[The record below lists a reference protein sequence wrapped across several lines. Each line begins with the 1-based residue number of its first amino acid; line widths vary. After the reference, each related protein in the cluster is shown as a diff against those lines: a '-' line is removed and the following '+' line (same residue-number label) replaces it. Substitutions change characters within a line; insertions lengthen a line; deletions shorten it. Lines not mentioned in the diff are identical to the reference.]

1 MKSSRI
7 RLGFAAVLAVIGLF
21 AAPAAAHADTYQ
33 IFDLGSGNQTGAVG
47 ITASGTAVLVYNV
60 PVGAPL
66 CAISGIC
73 QEYETWVNGVMV
85 NYSPTA
91 PNLVYDNGTACTVSA
106 PFLTFSVPGTCNN
119 GHEVYSAGPEAPMP
133 YTFDTFT
140 GPDPVADLFAAGP
153 TFIGDVDLN
162 ASGDFLYNV
171 SHPTGGAGEFEEAI
185 DLTTET
191 PEPASV
197 FLVATGLFA
206 VAGMLRRRLFACS
219 HSTQVLR

>member
-1 MKSSRI
+1 MKASRI
-7 RLGFAAVLAVIGLF
+7 RLGSAAVLAVIGLF
-21 AAPAAAHADTYQ
+21 AAPAGAHADTYE
-33 IFDLGSGNQTGAVG
+33 IFDLGSGTFTAPVG

-91 PNLVYDNGTACTVSA
+91 PDLVYDNGTACTVTV
-106 PFLTFSVPGTCNN
+106 PFLPFPAPGGTCNN
-119 GHEVYSAGPEAPMP
+119 GHEVYSAGPGEPP
-133 YTFDTFT
+133 YSFDTFT
-140 GPDPVADLFAAGP
+140 GPDPVADLFATGP

-162 ASGDFLYNV
+162 ASGDFLYNI

-197 FLVATGLFA
+197 YLLATGLFA
-206 VAGMLRRRLFACS
+206 VAGTLRRRLFACS
-219 HSTQVLR
+219 H

>member
-1 MKSSRI
+1 VKISRI
-7 RLGFAAVLAVIGLF
+7 CLSFAALIGLF
-21 AAPAAAHADTYQ
+21 AAPVAANADTYE
-33 IFDLGSGNQTGAVG
+33 IFDLGSGDFTDAVG

-66 CAISGIC
+66 CATSDIC

-85 NYSPTA
+85 SDSPTA
-91 PNLVYDNGTACTVSA
+91 PSLVYDNGTPCTASA

-119 GHEVYSAGPEAPMP
+119 GHEVYSAGPAAAAP
-133 YTFDTFT
+133 YTDDTFT
-140 GPDPVADLFAAGP
+140 GPDPVADLFATGP

-162 ASGDFLYNV
+162 SSGDFIYNI

-197 FLVATGLFA
+197 FLLATGLFA
-206 VAGMLRRRLFACS
+206 VAGTVRRRPFACS
-219 HSTQVLR
+219 N